1 MNYTTN
7 QNETNSTNYY
17 TIDALTSQSQ
27 YGLTIDIPTITQE
40 IYTNNGLTTT
50 SFKVVSNVITFKM
63 SNTTIS
69 VNPSEYLTS
78 SNNNSSYTIALG
90 TKNTLQLTS
99 NDESN
104 EY

>member
-7 QNETNSTNYY
+7 KNETNNTSDY

-27 YGLTIDIPTITQE
+27 YGLTIDIPTITQA

-50 SFKVVSNVITFKM
+50 SFKVVSNILTFKM
-63 SNTTIS
+63 SDTTIS
-69 VNPSEYLTS
+69 VSPSEYVTS

-90 TKNTLQLTS
+90 ATNTLQLTS
-99 NDESN
+99 NYESN